1 MASQEELDRAKEL
14 NEIES
19 QRRGISEENLDNLRS
34 ASNVLQDQLTF
45 LKFEKT
51 ERSEIR
57 SITKDL
63 NKIASSNYSLTLKE
77 LGTQKTN
84 DKLGK
89 DRESVT
95 KRINSLLNLRKSLSE
110 RGVKIN
116 QDLAISIRNQVE
128 EAIALRTELK
138 QIEIES
144 DNISK
149 NFAVKGFA
157 VAEDIVGAIPG
168 LRQFKKSFS
177 DASDSAREVAAAG
190 KGSSKAFSAGAKSL
204 GSAAKAALPL
214 LILNT
219 LVKTFLSLDK
229 QSGEVAKSLGIS
241 YDEAIGL
248 SEELSQAA
256 DFTDSLFINST
267 NLLNAQVQI
276 SQVLGTNVKLNQE
289 LLKSQVELTK
299 QAGYSVETATLL
311 STLSLATGNT
321 TEDITKNF
329 LGQTVAL
336 NAQNKV
342 QVNSKQ
348 LLESISKTSKGT
360 LATFADQPKELAKA
374 AFQARK
380 LGLEIST
387 LESIADGLL
396 DIESSL
402 TAEFEAEVI
411 TGRQLNLERARGFAL
426 TNNMAGVGREIEA
439 QGFTLKGFTEATRI
453 EQDALAKAVGL
464 SRDQLGESLILQKG
478 LAAAG
483 ADDAEAARKKYEEYK
498 AIGGEQY
505 AINELG
511 NTEFA
516 RQLASVSAQEKF
528 VEITNKLRDAFVSIA
543 GPVLQIV
550 GPIVDTLAPVL
561 TGIANTVSFI
571 VKSFQKLVGVFT
583 GSNEQLGKMEAFV
596 GSIAATYALI
606 KGYALATQ
614 VIEGVKLGYKAT
626 QSILDQKSLAM
637 SSASLTKSV
646 GNAIFNAISSLSK
659 IPFVGVALG
668 LAAAATIGTMAYKYT
683 QGNDVMSPGGYG
695 SRTLMGPEGTIALN
709 NKDTVIAGTNLFP
722 KDKESRNTSST
733 VQIDYDRLADVIA
746 MGAEKG
752 TSRANITTNLDG
764 SKVSNR
770 IQAPLAMNTR
780 KYSV

>member
-1 MASQEELDRAKEL
+1 MASQEELDRAREL
-14 NEIES
+14 NELES
-19 QRRGISEENLDNLRS
+19 QRRGISEENLDSLRS
-34 ASNVLQDQLTF
+34 ASNVIQDQLKF
-45 LKFEKT
+45 LKFEKS
-51 ERSEIR
+51 ERTEIR
-57 SITKDL
+57 SITRDL
-63 NKIASSNYSLTLKE
+63 NKIANDSYNLTLKD

-84 DKLGK
+84 NKLSK

-95 KRINSLLNLRKSLSE
+95 KRINGLLNLRRSLSE

-116 QDLAISIRNQVE
+116 QDLAISIRDQVE
-128 EAIALRTELK
+128 EAVALRNELK
-138 QIEIES
+138 KVEEES
-144 DNISK
+144 SNIAN
-149 NFAVKGFA
+149 NFGVKGFA

-168 LRQFKKSFS
+168 LRQFKGTFS
-177 DASDSAREVAAAG
+177 SAADSAREVAAAG
-190 KGSSKAFSAGAKSL
+190 KGSVKAFAAGAKSL
-204 GSAAKAALPL
+204 ASAATAALPL

-219 LVKTFLSLDK
+219 LVKTFSSLDK
-229 QSGEVAKSLGIS
+229 QSGEVAKNLGIS
-241 YDEAIGL
+241 YNEAIGL
-248 SEELSQAA
+248 AEELSQSA

-402 TAEFEAEVI
+402 AAEFEAEVI
-411 TGRQLNLERARGFAL
+411 SGRQLNLERARFFAL
-426 TNNMAGVGREIEA
+426 TNDIAGVGREIEA
-439 QGFTLKGFTEATRI
+439 QGITQEKFAKATRI
-453 EQDALAKAVGL
+453 EQEALAKAVGL

-483 ADDAEAARKKYEEYK
+483 VDDEKAAREKFETLK

-511 NTEFA
+511 KTEYA

-528 VEITNKLRDAFVSIA
+528 VEVTNKLRDAFVSIA
-543 GPVLQIV
+543 APLLQIIT
-550 GPIVDTLAPVL
+550 PIVDILAPVL
-561 TGIANTVSFI
+561 TGIASTVGYI
-571 VKSFQKLVGVFT
+571 VEGFKMLAAPLIVVG
-583 GSNEQLGKMEAFV
+583 A
-596 GSIAATYALI
+596 
-606 KGYALATQ
+606 
-614 VIEGVKLGYKAT
+614 
-626 QSILDQKSLAM
+626 ILK
-637 SSASLTKSV
+637 K
-646 GNAIFNAISSLSK
+646 NAIISMGGAIMEGIRNAFTTTAMLG
-659 IPFVGVALG
+659 PVGLG
-668 LAAAATIGTMAYKYT
+668 VGAAAAAG
-683 QGNDVMSPGGYG
+683 
-695 SRTLMGPEGTIALN
+695 
-709 NKDTVIAGTNLFP
+709 IAGFVKSQMVEDGIAPSSKGPFTITDSFGATAITAKGDGLAVSPNIQR
-722 KDKESRNTSST
+722 EGRNQPTSVVLSDA
-733 VQIDYDRLADVIA
+733 QIQKIA
-746 MGAEKG
+746 NAVRDGA
-752 TSRANITTNLDG
+752 SRATINLDG
-764 SKVSNR
+764 DRVSSR
-770 IQAPLAMNTR
+770 LQTPMITNTLPG
-780 KYSV
+780 V